1 MKRNLFTVAV
11 VGLITA
17 IVVCGLTVAAVAG
30 FTLGQAQGA
39 TTRSHWHCD
48 EVVLG
53 RIPKTLNLT
62 FMQREKVRRI
72 LDRAQ
77 PQMLVIKED
86 ARQKKRAVMDAAMSE
101 IGPLL
106 TPEQQKKFDDLQ
118 KARQE
123 VHSAKE
129 KLHDTLETSS
139 PPPF

>member
-1 MKRNLFTVAV
+1 MKRNLFTIGV

-39 TTRSHWHCD
+39 STRSHWHCD
-48 EVVLG
+48 EVVLE
-53 RIPKTLNLT
+53 RMPMALNLT
-62 FMQREKVRRI
+62 FVQQEKVHRI
-72 LDRAQ
+72 LDRAH
-77 PQMLVIKED
+77 PQILAIRED
-86 ARQKKRAVMDAAMSE
+86 ARQKKRAVIDATMSE

-118 KARQE
+118 KAHQQM
-123 VHSAKE
+123 HSAKE
-129 KLHDTLETSS
+129 KLRGALKAP